1 MSIDEILKK
10 DINSFLKEKNENLY
24 KYINTLV
31 DEFDIIKSNLSGLFD
46 EIENEPIME
55 NYFYLDLKKKDFKK
69 RAEDLES
76 RLLIIEKR
84 WGELI
89 LILNQRFK

>member
-31 DEFDIIKSNLSGLFD
+31 DEFDIIKSNLSGLFN